1 MRYALISDIHANLP
15 ALEKV
20 LEAIGERGI
29 DQTVCL
35 GDVVGYN
42 AHPNECSDL
51 VRALDIPTICGNHDA
66 VACGLEEPFGFNP
79 VAHAAALWTRNALS
93 PENLSWLRGLP
104 DTRVFEHF
112 AAVHGSP
119 FDRDFYMFNWEDV
132 LPNMDYLDQVG
143 RSICFF
149 GHTHSPGI
157 FAGDG
162 VYSLEED
169 GTFVF
174 EQGKSYFVNPG
185 SVGQPRDGDRRAA
198 FGIYDTDRN
207 MYELVRIEYDIDRA
221 AARILENGLPPFLAE
236 RLSLGR

>member
-15 ALEKV
+15 ALETV
-20 LEAIGERGI
+20 LAAIAERGI
-29 DQTVCL
+29 DEIVCL

-42 AHPNECSDL
+42 AHPNECADI
-51 VRALDIPTICGNHDA
+51 VRAMGIPTICGNHDA

-79 VAHAAALWTRNALS
+79 VAHSAALWTRNSLS
-93 PENLSWLRGLP
+93 PDNLSWLRGLP
-104 DTRVFEHF
+104 DTRLFDDF

-119 FDRDFYMFNWEDV
+119 FDRDFYMFTWEDV

-143 RSICFF
+143 RKLCFF

-162 VYSLEED
+162 VYSLDEA
-169 GTFVF
+169 GKFTFEPDKV
-174 EQGKSYFVNPG
+174 YFVNPG
-185 SVGQPRDGDRRAA
+185 SVGQPRDGDPRAA
-198 FGIYDTDRN
+198 FGVYDSEAN

-221 AARILENGLPPFLAE
+221 TSCILDSGLPPFLAE
-236 RLSLGR
+236 RLFLGR